1 MRTAPKAARLQ
12 WRRRSPLRP
21 SRTTSGPQPDVKS
34 DNSAS
39 AVPKAGAAKPDAAMA
54 AEPKPDVNF
63 QPEAETNAG
72 FTNLMHMTVGDV
84 LLAGLAKDPKS
95 VERIIAEA
103 VTQAEAEPPSRSHK
117 RAKPKPSL
125 RPSKNPRLS
134 RKPKPG
140 PS

>member
-1 MRTAPKAARLQ
+1 
-12 WRRRSPLRP
+12 
-21 SRTTSGPQPDVKS
+21 
-34 DNSAS
+34 
-39 AVPKAGAAKPDAAMA
+39 
-54 AEPKPDVNF
+54 
-63 QPEAETNAG
+63 
-72 FTNLMHMTVGDV
+72 MTVGDV

-140 PS
+140 PSRHPKPSPKGKSGSARHPK